1 MANKNVK
8 QQGQPVEETLN
19 KQEAFF
25 MKYKKAIII
34 AVVAIIA
41 IVAGTILYNNLYKQ
55 PHEAEAST
63 VLAKGQELFMSGD
76 FEKALNGDKAGFGGF
91 LKVASDYSGTK
102 AGNLAELY
110 AGLCYANLGKWNEA
124 INYLEKYSPASDQMV
139 GPAAVAA
146 LGNAYAHVDQLDK
159 AVQNLKKA
167 AKMADDKA
175 ADGIN
180 NSIAPT
186 FLVQAAE
193 ILEKQGKKDEALA
206 IYQDIKK
213 KYVNASISQE
223 ILLFQVFGQ
232 MSVEVEQTLEGDVED
247 PEDREDEVH
256 HEADR
261 VGPGL
266 VFHPVHDDLVRQPD
280 QQGTDGADGEK
291 RQRKQRCEGAEAL
304 QVVAPGPFRTDERH
318 VGVVQPGAKLAV
330 DLRLRAPFAPGEF
343 LADLDR
349 LADPDADAPLPAEII
364 LIIDTDRH
372 DAHGYAQ
379 LVVRHPGD
387 AEDAFLD
394 GQHLALRVVRA
405 FRIEAEGD
413 LVVQAVDDF
422 LEGVEILGH
431 LGEAVALARDGQ
443 DAQPAQDLGD
453 FRVGEDVGT
462 GAEDDRLA
470 AEQDQRQERVH
481 QGRAVVGGQDHGAV
495 LRVLSF

>member
-1 MANKNVK
+1 MAKVNVK
-8 QQGQPVEETLN
+8 NEQQVETLN

-146 LGNAYAHVDQLDK
+146 LGNAYAHVNQLDK
-159 AVQNLKKA
+159 AVQNLMKA

-223 ILLFQVFGQ
+223 IDKYIERL
-232 MSVEVEQTLEGDVED
+232 SV
-247 PEDREDEVH
+247 
-256 HEADR
+256 
-261 VGPGL
+261 
-266 VFHPVHDDLVRQPD
+266 
-280 QQGTDGADGEK
+280 K
-291 RQRKQRCEGAEAL
+291 
-304 QVVAPGPFRTDERH
+304 
-318 VGVVQPGAKLAV
+318 
-330 DLRLRAPFAPGEF
+330 
-343 LADLDR
+343 
-349 LADPDADAPLPAEII
+349 
-364 LIIDTDRH
+364 
-372 DAHGYAQ
+372 
-379 LVVRHPGD
+379 
-387 AEDAFLD
+387 
-394 GQHLALRVVRA
+394 
-405 FRIEAEGD
+405 
-413 LVVQAVDDF
+413 
-422 LEGVEILGH
+422 
-431 LGEAVALARDGQ
+431 
-443 DAQPAQDLGD
+443 
-453 FRVGEDVGT
+453 
-462 GAEDDRLA
+462 
-470 AEQDQRQERVH
+470 
-481 QGRAVVGGQDHGAV
+481 
-495 LRVLSF
+495 

>member
-1 MANKNVK
+1 MAKVNVK
-8 QQGQPVEETLN
+8 NEQQVETLN

-41 IVAGTILYNNLYKQ
+41 IVAG
-55 PHEAEAST
+55 S
-63 VLAKGQELFMSGD
+63 D

-223 ILLFQVFGQ
+223 IDKYIERL
-232 MSVEVEQTLEGDVED
+232 SV
-247 PEDREDEVH
+247 
-256 HEADR
+256 
-261 VGPGL
+261 
-266 VFHPVHDDLVRQPD
+266 
-280 QQGTDGADGEK
+280 K
-291 RQRKQRCEGAEAL
+291 
-304 QVVAPGPFRTDERH
+304 
-318 VGVVQPGAKLAV
+318 
-330 DLRLRAPFAPGEF
+330 
-343 LADLDR
+343 
-349 LADPDADAPLPAEII
+349 
-364 LIIDTDRH
+364 
-372 DAHGYAQ
+372 
-379 LVVRHPGD
+379 
-387 AEDAFLD
+387 
-394 GQHLALRVVRA
+394 
-405 FRIEAEGD
+405 
-413 LVVQAVDDF
+413 
-422 LEGVEILGH
+422 
-431 LGEAVALARDGQ
+431 
-443 DAQPAQDLGD
+443 
-453 FRVGEDVGT
+453 
-462 GAEDDRLA
+462 
-470 AEQDQRQERVH
+470 
-481 QGRAVVGGQDHGAV
+481 
-495 LRVLSF
+495 